1 MLRFFMIAILTC
13 TSALAQTAPA
23 NASSSAPNPPAG
35 IQQPKFH
42 PENVGPN
49 TVVLEIQGVCSGMGD
64 GFTKPAPCVTQITR
78 DQFLSMVT
86 AVGVNAPNATSAAHR
101 SFAESYVQLLALA
114 DAAEKAGIDKDP
126 QFEELMRIV
135 HVRTLGEAYRRY
147 LEGKFGNPSQEE
159 IEAYYKQS
167 ANKFETIK
175 VERIIIPTASNR
187 KLTGTPAENAK
198 KLRELADQ
206 LHERAV
212 NGEDMTLLQTDAYKA
227 LGLPAPPNTDMGS
240 RRRGSFTPAIE
251 AELFALKAG
260 EVTKIEPEPFGLTIY
275 RLRSR
280 GVPPLEQLR
289 GEILKEMHE
298 KNVENTIKAV
308 MDNVHTN
315 LNLDYF
321 TPATV
326 AKVPPTRVMT
336 PHPLE
341 LHPRTAP
348 TTSAPE
354 AASPNTTTAPK
365 P

>member
-1 MLRFFMIAILTC
+1 
-13 TSALAQTAPA
+13 
-23 NASSSAPNPPAG
+23 
-35 IQQPKFH
+35 
-42 PENVGPN
+42 
-49 TVVLEIQGVCSGMGD
+49 MGD
-64 GFTKPAPCVTQITR
+64 GITKAAPCVTQITR

-86 AVGVNAPNATSAAHR
+86 AVGVNAPNAPSAAHR

-147 LEGKFGNPSQEE
+147 LEGKFGNPSQED
-159 IEAYYKQS
+159 IEAYYKQNT
-167 ANKFETIK
+167 NKFDTIK
-175 VERIIIPTASNR
+175 VERIIIPTASTR
-187 KLTGTPAENAK
+187 KLSGTPAENAK

-206 LHERAV
+206 IHERAV

-240 RRRGSFTPAIE
+240 RRRGAFPPTIE

-260 EVTKIEPEPFGLTIY
+260 EATKIEYEPSGLTIY
-275 RLRSR
+275 RLRSH

-289 GEILKEMHE
+289 GEILKDLHVM
-298 KNVENTIKAV
+298 NVENTIKAV

-321 TPATV
+321 TPA
-326 AKVPPTRVMT
+326 AISKVPSARVMT

-341 LHPRTAP
+341 LHPKTPPGAEP
-348 TTSAPE
+348 AGSTT
-354 AASPNTTTAPK
+354 PNP
-365 P
+365 

>member
-1 MLRFFMIAILTC
+1 MLRVFVIAMLTC
-13 TSALAQTAPA
+13 ASATAQTAPVTPPP
-23 NASSSAPNPPAG
+23 SARNTPAG
-35 IQQPKFH
+35 VQQPTFH
-42 PENVGPN
+42 PERVKAD

-64 GFTKPAPCVTQITR
+64 GFTMPAPCVTKITR

-86 AVGVNAPNATSAAHR
+86 AVGVNSPNAPSAAHR

-114 DAAEKAGIDKDP
+114 DAAEKAGIDKDS
-126 QFEELMRIV
+126 QFEELMKIV
-135 HVRTLGEAYRRY
+135 RVRTLGEAYRRY
-147 LEGKFGNPSQEE
+147 LEAKFGNPSQEDV
-159 IEAYYKQS
+159 EAYYKQ
-167 ANKFETIK
+167 NTTKFETIK
-175 VERIIIPTASNR
+175 VERVIVPVAAR
-187 KLTGTPAENAK
+187 KITGSPAEVAK
-198 KLRELADQ
+198 KTRELAAQ
-206 LHERAV
+206 IRERAV
-212 NGEDMTLLQTDAYKA
+212 NGEDMTLLQTDAYKT

-240 RRRGSFTPAIE
+240 RRRGSFQPSIE

-260 EVTKIEPEPFGLTIY
+260 EVTKIESEPAGLTVY

-321 TPATV
+321 TPAPV
-326 AKVPPTRVMT
+326 TRIPNTHLMT
-336 PHPLE
+336 SHPLE
-341 LHPRTAP
+341 LHPKPATPA
-348 TTSAPE
+348 TTPADGNP
-354 AASPNTTTAPK
+354 PK